1 MCMCGAGGQ
10 PVIVQ
15 ASLVR
20 AGGGKGGSSL
30 IVTGYGAEQ
39 GKAMVARARNFVLGY
54 CGQIVEEL
62 KVPPFWKSLKDKKVS
77 PHIAC
82 TGGDGPAH
90 AMPVRCDRGHRLG
103 RVEGRGTNIGHW
115 EGREAW

>member
-1 MCMCGAGGQ
+1 MCGAGGQ

-77 PHIAC
+77 PLTSHARVG
-82 TGGDGPAH
+82 TGPHTQCPSAVIEVT
-90 AMPVRCDRGHRLG
+90 A
-103 RVEGRGTNIGHW
+103 
-115 EGREAW
+115 